1 MTSALLERRPQ
12 VVYSEGPEGERG
24 PRGKDG
30 QRGPMGPAGPKGPP
44 GSNGKD
50 GKDAPLP
57 PAVWSIDVQR
67 EFASGRVAQVLMT
80 AANTEVR
87 IVPNYDDFGRIAS
100 GTATRIET

>member
-30 QRGPMGPAGPKGPP
+30 LRGPMGPPGPKGPP
-44 GSNGKD
+44 GSDGKD

-57 PAVWSIDVQR
+57 PPVWGIDVQR
-67 EFASGRVAQVLMT
+67 DFASGRVQLMLMT
-80 AANTEVR
+80 SDVVEVR
-87 IVPNYDDFGRIAS
+87 VVPAYDDFGRIAS
-100 GTATRIET
+100 ATATRTEL

>member
-30 QRGPMGPAGPKGPP
+30 QRGPMGPKGPNGPP

-57 PAVWSIDVQR
+57 PPVWDIDVQR

-80 AANTEVR
+80 AANAEVR
-87 IVPNYDDFGRIAS
+87 IVPSYDEFGRIAS

>member
-30 QRGPMGPAGPKGPP
+30 QRGPMGPAGPTGPP
-44 GSNGKD
+44 GSDGKD
-50 GKDAPLP
+50 GKDAPVP
-57 PAVWSIDVQR
+57 PPVWDIDVQR
-67 EFASGRVAQVLMT
+67 DFSSGRVSQVLMT
-80 AANTEVR
+80 AATAKVS
-87 IVPNYDDFGRIAS
+87 IVPNYDEFGRIAS